1 MAEDLYKI
9 LGVEKGAS
17 AEALRA
23 AYRTLAKKHHPDLNP
38 GNKAAE
44 ERFKKV
50 ASAYELLSDAEK
62 RQQYDAGEIDESGAM
77 KGPPPG
83 YRAHAEAPHGARY
96 AYSADDLSGFEDIFS
111 NLFGERG
118 GRGGAAPGRDAHYAL
133 QAGFLEAV
141 NGAVKRLTLPD
152 GQTLDVKIPAGTVSG
167 DVLRLR
173 GKGLAGGDALIEIAV
188 APHAFFTRDGQ
199 NIELVL
205 PVSVREAVVGAK
217 ISVPTPAGMVAM
229 NVKAGADTGTKMRLK
244 GKGVP
249 AHGKLPAGDLIVTL
263 QVHVGK
269 PDAALAEFLRAHAAV
284 GDFNPRAGMFE
295 P

>member
-17 AEALRA
+17 ADELRT
-23 AYRTLAKKHHPDLNP
+23 AYRGLAKKHHPDLNP

-62 RQQYDAGEIDESGAM
+62 RKQYDAGEIDESGAM

-83 YRAHAEAPHGARY
+83 YRAYAEAPHGARY
-96 AYSADDLSGFEDIFS
+96 AHAGEDFSGFEDIFS
-111 NLFGERG
+111 NLFGERA
-118 GRGGAAPGRDAHYAL
+118 RGGPAPGRDAHYAL

-141 NGAVKRLTLPD
+141 NGATKRLTLPD
-152 GQTLDVKIPAGTVSG
+152 GQTLDVKIPAGTVTG

-173 GKGLAGGDALIEIAV
+173 GKGVGGGDALIEIAV
-188 APHAFFTRDGQ
+188 AEHAFFTREGQ
-199 NIELVL
+199 NIGLVL
-205 PVSVREAVVGAK
+205 PISVREAVLGAK
-217 ISVPTPAGMVAM
+217 ISVPTPGGAVVM
-229 NVKAGADTGTKMRLK
+229 NVKAGADTGVKMRLK

-249 AHGKLPAGDLIVTL
+249 AHGGVAAGDLIVTL
-263 QVHVGK
+263 AVHVG
-269 PDAALAEFLRAHAAV
+269 PADAALEGFLKENQAV
-284 GDFNPRAGMFE
+284 ADFDPRAGMV